1 MTQKLKS
8 CLGADDSGG
17 NASRDPAFGDD
28 SDDPASDDTDC
39 AASDDSRRD
48 PCSAAGKDCAFLVVV
63 NAQAAT
69 TNFGADV

>member
-39 AASDDSRRD
+39 AASDESR
-48 PCSAAGKDCAFLVVV
+48 SAADCAFLVVV